1 MKFQLL
7 TAFCEWSLHL
17 IVILEDGDAIFC
29 KDKNDRMTPQ
39 MKQNKAETVPDYGFS
54 YMLALLLTGVRGL
67 ESEPQRVLRTAT
79 GLMQ

>member
-1 MKFQLL
+1 MEF
-7 TAFCEWSLHL
+7 AAHCHFY
-17 IVILEDGDAIFC
+17 EDGDAIFC

-39 MKQNKAETVPDYGFS
+39 MKQNKAETIPDYGFPS

-67 ESEPQRVLRTAT
+67 KSAPQRVLRTAT